1 MSDLQC
7 PTRLFL
13 ARHGEADH
21 ETSLVTD
28 HGGWLSAAGRAQSR
42 ELGERLR
49 GERIARVWSSPMSRA
64 VQTAEIAAGVL
75 GVDVVVREGLREY
88 AVGSLAGTDADEAAV
103 VGAVFHRWVEGDD
116 GATVPGGEAV
126 AATVARVVEV
136 LEEVRDAHR
145 GEAVLVVGHGGTT
158 MATVP
163 ILLGAPRAT
172 AYDLV
177 LPGGGYVALEGDADG
192 WRAVGGRPTSET
204 RPADR

>member
-13 ARHGEADH
+13 ARHGEADY

-28 HGGWLSAAGRAQSR
+28 DGGWLSAAGRAQSR

-49 GERIARVWSSPMSRA
+49 GERIARVWCSPMSRA
-64 VQTAEIAAGVL
+64 VQTAEIVAGVL

-103 VGAVFHRWVEGDD
+103 VGPVFHRWVEGDD

-126 AATVARVVEV
+126 ATTVARVVEV
-136 LEEVRDAHR
+136 LEEVRDVHR

-163 ILLGAPRAT
+163 TLLGAPRAT

-192 WRAVGGRPTSET
+192 WRAVGVTTDE
-204 RPADR
+204 

>member
-13 ARHGEADH
+13 ARHGDADY

-28 HGGWLSAAGRAQSR
+28 HGGWLSAVGRAQSR

-49 GERIARVWSSPMSRA
+49 GERIARVWCSPMSRA

-103 VGAVFHRWVEGDD
+103 VGPVFHRWVEGDD

-126 AATVARVVEV
+126 
-136 LEEVRDAHR
+136 
-145 GEAVLVVGHGGTT
+145 LVVGHGGTT

-163 ILLGAPRAT
+163 TLLGAPRAT

-177 LPGGGYVALEGDADG
+177 LPGGGYVALEGDSDG
-192 WRAVGGRPTSET
+192 WRAVGVTTDE
-204 RPADR
+204 